1 MKEESRMK
9 RLVFV
14 SMGLGILAGISV
26 PLAAQ
31 RQRVSPHET
40 VAASIGGKK
49 ITIEYGRPSVKGRKI
64 FGELVPLGQV
74 WRTGAD
80 EATILTT
87 EGDLMLGSLHVP
99 AGSYSLFTLPEAGKW
114 TLIINK
120 TAKQWGA
127 FNYDAKQDLGRAEM
141 KLDKASSPV
150 EQLTISIAPK
160 GGNQGT
166 LKIAW
171 DTAEAT
177 INVMMH

>member
-1 MKEESRMK
+1 VKRMAF
-9 RLVFV
+9 LTL
-14 SMGLGILAGISV
+14 GLGLLAGLCL

-40 VAASIGGKK
+40 VAATIGGKK
-49 ITIEYGRPSVKGRKI
+49 VSIEYGRPSVKGRKI

-99 AGSYSLFTLPEAGKW
+99 AGSYSLFTIPEAGKW
-114 TLIINK
+114 TLVINK

-127 FNYDAKQDLGRAEM
+127 FNYDAKQDLGRADM
-141 KLDKASSPV
+141 KVDKAASPV
-150 EQLTISIAPK
+150 EQLTISLTPK
-160 GGNQGT
+160 GGNMGT

-171 DTAEAT
+171 DTVEAS